1 MSQVDQKAAAAAPQ
15 GPGCGTKAAA
25 PRQPLAPTKEDPNNT
40 AAQTLNKFGL
50 CMFQQVASN
59 LSQNVVVCP
68 AGLAS
73 SLLTAHTCSTGDTMA
88 ELGAMI
94 AAAVG
99 KQEALRDALHALF
112 DTIDRDMAKTDNVL
126 ICKLFVNRNLE
137 VNDDCRA
144 LVASQMRCD
153 VDRIAFYTSSPT
165 DVAEAVNCAFE
176 SCSPLIGQVLSP
188 DTVDPATKLLLASV
202 YYYRGLQAD
211 ARFERCAEPR
221 AFTATPTAAVELE
234 YACCVGRFLYA
245 DVEAPVAA
253 KALELH
259 YQDASLL
266 LLMPERP
273 AMMRELRTHVTQA
286 LLAALAAQLKPKTV
300 RVELPLTR
308 IESRCTLNTTLFKAG
323 VKTAFMSDAEFTTL
337 VPAGGARLNDVLHKT
352 ALVLDEG
359 LPVPTIPAPTG
370 GPPASKPSCANKPC
384 DAEFALTKPFVLVL
398 RRFSDGRIMLVGV
411 VHELKKLQ

>member
-1 MSQVDQKAAAAAPQ
+1 
-15 GPGCGTKAAA
+15 
-25 PRQPLAPTKEDPNNT
+25 
-40 AAQTLNKFGL
+40 
-50 CMFQQVASN
+50 
-59 LSQNVVVCP
+59 
-68 AGLAS
+68 
-73 SLLTAHTCSTGDTMA
+73 
-88 ELGAMI
+88 
-94 AAAVG
+94 
-99 KQEALRDALHALF
+99 
-112 DTIDRDMAKTDNVL
+112 
-126 ICKLFVNRNLE
+126 
-137 VNDDCRA
+137 
-144 LVASQMRCD
+144 
-153 VDRIAFYTSSPT
+153 
-165 DVAEAVNCAFE
+165 
-176 SCSPLIGQVLSP
+176 
-188 DTVDPATKLLLASV
+188 
-202 YYYRGLQAD
+202 
-211 ARFERCAEPR
+211 
-221 AFTATPTAAVELE
+221 
-234 YACCVGRFLYA
+234 
-245 DVEAPVAA
+245 
-253 KALELH
+253 
-259 YQDASLL
+259 
-266 LLMPERP
+266 MPERP